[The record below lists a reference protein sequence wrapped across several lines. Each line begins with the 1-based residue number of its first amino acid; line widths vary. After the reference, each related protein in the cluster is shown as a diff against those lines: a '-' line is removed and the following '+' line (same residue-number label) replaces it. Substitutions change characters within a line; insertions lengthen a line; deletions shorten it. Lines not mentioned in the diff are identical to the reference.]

1 MMVDKKDT
9 LSGLAFYPIEPALPV
24 PRPRRDR
31 EARRDL
37 NMLLFPLILQ
47 ECLSVKTFIKA
58 RGLGQGL
65 PH

>member
-31 EARRDL
+31 EAR
-37 NMLLFPLILQ
+37 
-47 ECLSVKTFIKA
+47 
-58 RGLGQGL
+58 LGWNTIEQL
-65 PH
+65 